1 MLGPAPALR
10 FVAAI
15 SDATGATETVAAA
28 GTPNTLGDALFL
40 ESQNDLP
47 SSAGSPGFVWT
58 AADGTLDLVGA
69 FMVGRYKATFT
80 PARVT
85 GTNAG
90 TKKFQIAQNGTA
102 IGFESLA
109 VSAATAV
116 DSSMGPCVAYFTVAA
131 GDEVK
136 VLVDVGTNGHAV
148 TVKSGILEVEKIQ

>member
-1 MLGPAPALR
+1 MLGPAPTPR

-15 SDATGATETVAAA
+15 SDNTGVTETVTTA
-28 GTPNTLGDALFL
+28 GTPNTLSDALFL
-40 ESQNDLP
+40 QIQNDIP
-47 SSAGSPGFVWT
+47 SSGGSPGFVWT
-58 AADGTLDLVGA
+58 PADGTLDIIGE

-90 TKKFQIAQNGTA
+90 VKKFQIARNGTG
-102 IGFESLA
+102 IGFVAQA

-116 DSSMGPCVAYFTVAA
+116 DNSMGPCVAYFTAAA
-131 GDEVK
+131 GDEIK

-148 TVKSGILEVEKIQ
+148 ITKSGILEIEKIQ

>member
-1 MLGPAPALR
+1 MLGPAPAPR

-15 SDATGATETVAAA
+15 SDNTGATETVAAA

-40 ESQNDLP
+40 QIQNDVP

-58 AADGTLDLVGA
+58 AADGTLDVIGA
-69 FMVGRYKATFT
+69 FMAGRYKVSFT

-90 TKKFQIAQNGTA
+90 EKIFRIAQNGVA
-102 IGFESLA
+102 VGFQSRA
-109 VSAATAV
+109 VSAGTAV
-116 DSSMGPCVAYFTVAA
+116 DSSQGPALAFIDVVA
-131 GDEVK
+131 GDEIK

-148 TVKSGILEVEKIQ
+148 IVKSGVLEVEKIG